1 MSLTNKPEI
10 RLVAKKLCR
19 ELRKN
24 QTKAEKILWEEIR
37 NRKVIGKKFYRQHPL
52 FHDYLGKETFY
63 IADFYCY
70 ESKLVIELDGGVHK
84 TRKMEDKLK
93 DETINLLGI
102 SVIRFKNEEVLR
114 NIKKVIQRIAE
125 LL

>member
-24 QTKAEKILWEEIR
+24 QTQAEKILWERVR
-37 NRKVIGKKFYRQHPL
+37 NRKLIDKKFYRQFPI

-63 IADFYCY
+63 IADFYCH
-70 ESKLVIELDGGVHK
+70 ESKLVIELDGGVHEN
-84 TRKMEDKLK
+84 RKNEDRLK
-93 DETINLLGI
+93 DETIKVMGI
-102 SVIRFKNEEVLR
+102 NVIRFKNEEVFR
-114 NIKKVIQRIAE
+114 NTNKVVAQIAK

>member
-1 MSLTNKPEI
+1 MSLTSKPEI
-10 RLVAKKLCR
+10 RLVAKNLCR
-19 ELRKN
+19 ELRKK
-24 QTKAEKILWEEIR
+24 QTQAEKVLWERVR
-37 NRKVIGKKFYRQHPL
+37 NRKLVGKKFYRQHPL

-63 IADFYCY
+63 IADFYCH

-84 TRKMEDKLK
+84 TRKMEDELK

-102 SVIRFKNEEVLR
+102 SVIRFKNEEVFR
-114 NIKKVIQRIAE
+114 NTDKVVKQIAE